1 MNSQFL
7 LPDVPYKPTL
17 HPPIS
22 GQCNSI
28 NVTWS
33 PPIPGALGDPVI
45 GYVAQIAGADPK
57 EEWINCSL
65 RGTLR
70 SRTCLFTH
78 LEKDTTYRVRV
89 FAKNKLGYSLPSI
102 AKEISTKQAG
112 TISLACQNF
121 IKVFF
126 FFNTIH
132 QNYRAMIA

>member
-28 NVTWS
+28 NVTWN
-33 PPIPGALGDPVI
+33 PPIPEALGDPVI
-45 GYVAQIAGADPK
+45 GYVAQIAVADPK
-57 EEWINCSL
+57 GEWINCSL

-121 IKVFF
+121 IKVLF